1 MDGDAQPDLAG
12 AEALVNDAIGALPP
26 AFSDDSL
33 ALRFSARHDGQLLF
47 VPAWGHWLRWDGC
60 RWADDETLAVFDL
73 CRLVC
78 REAAA
83 ELANLASG
91 EPLARKVA
99 SATTTAAVERLAR
112 SDRCHARSS
121 DDFDADPW
129 LLNTPSGVVDLRTGE
144 TRPHQRNDL
153 FTKVTK
159 VSPGGTCPRWLRF
172 LLQITHGDKEL
183 VRFFQRFI
191 GYTLTGITSEHAFVF
206 LWGPGG
212 NGKSVLLGTV
222 AAMLGDYATTAMA
235 DVFTV
240 TRSEHHPTHLA
251 TLRGARMV
259 LVTETEEGRPWAE
272 ARIKSLTGGDRISA
286 RVMRGD
292 PFEYL
297 PAFKLWIAGN
307 HRPVL
312 RNPDPAMRRR
322 LKLVPLT
329 FVPPKP
335 DMRLMEALRSEWPG
349 ILAWAIRGCIA
360 WQKVGL
366 NPPNV
371 VQQAS
376 DEYFA
381 EQDMIGNWFT
391 ERCERTG
398 GATTTP
404 SRELYADWRE
414 WAERR
419 GEAPGTE
426 KWFSESLQRS
436 AAKKRTNSG
445 VVFLNVRLRSM

>member
-1 MDGDAQPDLAG
+1 MDGDAPSDLSG
-12 AEALVNDAIGALPP
+12 AECLVNNAIGALPP

-33 ALRFSARHDGQLLF
+33 AIRFSARHDGQLLF
-47 VPAWGHWLRWDGC
+47 VPAWGHWLRWNGC
-60 RWADDETLAVFDL
+60 RWAHDDTLSVFDL

-78 REAAA
+78 RDAAA
-83 ELANLASG
+83 ELANLDKG
-91 EPLARKVA
+91 QPLARKLA
-99 SATTTAAVERLAR
+99 SATTNAAVERLAR
-112 SDRCHARSS
+112 SDRRHARSS

-129 LLNTPSGVVDLRTGE
+129 LLNTPSGVVNLRTGE

-153 FTKVTK
+153 FTKVTA
-159 VSPGGTCPRWLRF
+159 VSPGGACPRWLRF

-183 VRFFQRFI
+183 ARFFQRFI
-191 GYTLTGITSEHAFVF
+191 GYALTGMTSEHAFVF

-240 TRSEHHPTHLA
+240 TRSEQHPTHLA
-251 TLRGARMV
+251 TLRGARLV
-259 LVTETEEGRPWAE
+259 VVTETEEGRPWAE
-272 ARIKSLTGGDRISA
+272 ARIRSLTGGDRISA

-292 PFEYL
+292 PFEFV

-307 HRPVL
+307 HRPAL
-312 RNPDPAMRRR
+312 RNPDPAMKRR
-322 LKLVPLT
+322 LNLVPLT

-335 DMRLMEALRSEWPG
+335 DTRPMEALRSELPG
-349 ILAWAIRGCIA
+349 ILAWAIRGCMA
-360 WQKVGL
+360 WQKGGL

-381 EQDMIGNWFT
+381 EQDIIGN
-391 ERCERTG
+391 
-398 GATTTP
+398 
-404 SRELYADWRE
+404 
-414 WAERR
+414 
-419 GEAPGTE
+419 
-426 KWFSESLQRS
+426 
-436 AAKKRTNSG
+436 
-445 VVFLNVRLRSM
+445 